1 MGGFLD
7 SFSTKLVHQAMNM
20 RQIRQ
25 KLIASNISNVST
37 PQYVS
42 QDIAFE
48 KHLRNFSESPN
59 GLMKTTHPN
68 HIKHSQGVG
77 SFSPDL
83 IQPAQYAVNN
93 DLNSV
98 DLEHEMMKMAENN
111 VMFDALVTV
120 LGKRFEGIDYAIRE
134 GGK

>member
-1 MGGFLD
+1 MGGLLD
-7 SFSTKLVHQAMNM
+7 SFSTSLVHQAMNM

-48 KHLRNFSESPN
+48 KHLQNLSKSSS
-59 GLMKTTHPN
+59 GQMKTTHPN
-68 HIKHSQGVG
+68 HMQPSGG
-77 SFSPDL
+77 MEGFSPDL

-111 VMFDALVTV
+111 VMFDALVTA

>member
-1 MGGFLD
+1 MP
-7 SFSTKLVHQAMNM
+7 
-20 RQIRQ
+20 
-25 KLIASNISNVST
+25 LISQMSLLRK
-37 PQYVS
+37 YVS

-48 KHLRNFSESPN
+48 KHLRDLSESPS
-59 GLMKTTHPN
+59 GMMKTTHPD
-68 HIKHSQGVG
+68 HMRHSGG
-77 SFSPDL
+77 LGNFSPDL

-98 DLEHEMMKMAENN
+98 DLEHEMMKMSENN

-134 GGK
+134 GGM